1 MGLGVLPDHRTPRP
15 PGTVLLDDLLG
26 ARNLDAGS
34 PDSSGLKKQGHVVLQ
49 PQPCDSP
56 NDPLNWS
63 MKVKLSVYV
72 TLAVTMVSI
81 GGVLGMLSTAGRILG
96 ERFHVKYS
104 AVIQNV
110 NAPGTGS
117 TMGALFIAAPL
128 AAVFGKRVLI
138 FFGVLG
144 IAVDMFAGIFA
155 NSLTYYRTIS
165 TFNGIWMAPVEL
177 LLAPTTTDL
186 IFVHQRGRFMALSA
200 VIRDVGSDAR
210 LELCHPIRSPNKT

>member
-1 MGLGVLPDHRTPRP
+1 MGWGILPDHRTPKP

-26 ARNLDAGS
+26 ARKLDPDS
-34 PDSSGLKKQGHVVLQ
+34 PDASGLKKQGHVVLQ

-72 TLAVTMVSI
+72 TIVTTMVSI
-81 GGVLGMLSTAGRILG
+81 GGVLSMLSTAGRILG
-96 ERFHVKYS
+96 EKFHVKYS
-104 AVIQNV
+104 VVIQNV
-110 NAPGTGS
+110 TAPGTGS
-117 TMGALFIAAPL
+117 TMGVLFLAAPL

-144 IAVDMFAGIFA
+144 ITVDMFAGIFA
-155 NSLTYYRTIS
+155 NSLTYYRTLS
-165 TFNGIWMAPVEL
+165 LFNGIWMAPVEL
-177 LLAPTTTDL
+177 LIAPITTDL

-200 VIRDVGSDAR
+200 VIRDVGGDAR
-210 LELCHPIRSPNKT
+210 

>member
-1 MGLGVLPDHRTPRP
+1 MGWGIVPDYRTPKP

-26 ARNLDAGS
+26 ARNLTLDS
-34 PDSSGLKKQGHVVLQ
+34 PESSGLKKQGHVVLQ

-63 MKVKLSVYV
+63 MKVKLSVYI
-72 TLAVTMVSI
+72 TIATTMVSI
-81 GGVLGMLSTAGRILG
+81 GGALGMLSTAGRILG
-96 ERFHVKYS
+96 EKFHVKYS
-104 AVIQNV
+104 KVIQNV
-110 NAPGTGS
+110 TAPGTGS

-138 FFGVLG
+138 VFGVLG
-144 IAVDMFAGIFA
+144 ITVDMFTGIFA
-155 NSLTYYRTIS
+155 NSLTYYRTLS
-165 TFNGIWMAPVEL
+165 LFNGIWMAPVEL
-177 LLAPTTTDL
+177 LIAPITTDL

-210 LELCHPIRSPNKT
+210 